1 MPINI
6 TLPRFGWSMEEGK
19 FLAWLKRT
27 GDAIKEGDPIF
38 TLESDKAAQEV
49 EAIDSGILHIP
60 LDGPQPG
67 DVIKV
72 GHVLGYLLAEGETPP
87 ATPPETSPTDSENP
101 PIRSS
106 DKTISG
112 FSESAGN
119 QAHSAGDSFPA
130 SPRARRA
137 AKEHRVDLIALTPT
151 GKGGRIRERDVLAVS
166 TYAMPTSTREVPITS
181 MRRAIATRM
190 VGSLSNT
197 APVTITCRCDA
208 TNLVALRQQLKAA
221 GASIVPS
228 FTDIIAKITA
238 GALHTHPMLTARW
251 DKDRLLLP
259 EQIHIGIAVDTDAGL
274 LVPVLRDV
282 VTSPLTAVATQS
294 RQLIEAARAGR
305 LSAAEMQ
312 GGCFTITNLGGFGIE
327 AFTPII
333 NYPEVAVL
341 GLGAIIWE
349 AAALEDGT
357 LTSRQLMTLS
367 LTFDHRILDGAPAAR
382 FLQTLRQRME
392 EPFAWLF

>member
-1 MPINI
+1 
-6 TLPRFGWSMEEGK
+6 
-19 FLAWLKRT
+19 
-27 GDAIKEGDPIF
+27 
-38 TLESDKAAQEV
+38 
-49 EAIDSGILHIP
+49 
-60 LDGPQPG
+60 
-67 DVIKV
+67 
-72 GHVLGYLLAEGETPP
+72 
-87 ATPPETSPTDSENP
+87 
-101 PIRSS
+101 
-106 DKTISG
+106 
-112 FSESAGN
+112 
-119 QAHSAGDSFPA
+119 
-130 SPRARRA
+130 
-137 AKEHRVDLIALTPT
+137 
-151 GKGGRIRERDVLAVS
+151 
-166 TYAMPTSTREVPITS
+166 
-181 MRRAIATRM
+181 
-190 VGSLSNT
+190 
-197 APVTITCRCDA
+197 
-208 TNLVALRQQLKAA
+208 
-221 GASIVPS
+221 
-228 FTDIIAKITA
+228 
-238 GALHTHPMLTARW
+238 
-251 DKDRLLLP
+251 
-259 EQIHIGIAVDTDAGL
+259 
-274 LVPVLRDV
+274 VLRDV

>member
-1 MPINI
+1 
-6 TLPRFGWSMEEGK
+6 
-19 FLAWLKRT
+19 
-27 GDAIKEGDPIF
+27 
-38 TLESDKAAQEV
+38 
-49 EAIDSGILHIP
+49 
-60 LDGPQPG
+60 
-67 DVIKV
+67 
-72 GHVLGYLLAEGETPP
+72 
-87 ATPPETSPTDSENP
+87 
-101 PIRSS
+101 
-106 DKTISG
+106 
-112 FSESAGN
+112 
-119 QAHSAGDSFPA
+119 
-130 SPRARRA
+130 
-137 AKEHRVDLIALTPT
+137 
-151 GKGGRIRERDVLAVS
+151 
-166 TYAMPTSTREVPITS
+166 
-181 MRRAIATRM
+181 
-190 VGSLSNT
+190 
-197 APVTITCRCDA
+197 
-208 TNLVALRQQLKAA
+208 
-221 GASIVPS
+221 
-228 FTDIIAKITA
+228 
-238 GALHTHPMLTARW
+238 MLTARW

>member
-1 MPINI
+1 
-6 TLPRFGWSMEEGK
+6 
-19 FLAWLKRT
+19 
-27 GDAIKEGDPIF
+27 
-38 TLESDKAAQEV
+38 
-49 EAIDSGILHIP
+49 
-60 LDGPQPG
+60 
-67 DVIKV
+67 
-72 GHVLGYLLAEGETPP
+72 
-87 ATPPETSPTDSENP
+87 
-101 PIRSS
+101 
-106 DKTISG
+106 
-112 FSESAGN
+112 
-119 QAHSAGDSFPA
+119 
-130 SPRARRA
+130 
-137 AKEHRVDLIALTPT
+137 
-151 GKGGRIRERDVLAVS
+151 
-166 TYAMPTSTREVPITS
+166 
-181 MRRAIATRM
+181 
-190 VGSLSNT
+190 
-197 APVTITCRCDA
+197 
-208 TNLVALRQQLKAA
+208 
-221 GASIVPS
+221 
-228 FTDIIAKITA
+228 
-238 GALHTHPMLTARW
+238 
-251 DKDRLLLP
+251 LLLP